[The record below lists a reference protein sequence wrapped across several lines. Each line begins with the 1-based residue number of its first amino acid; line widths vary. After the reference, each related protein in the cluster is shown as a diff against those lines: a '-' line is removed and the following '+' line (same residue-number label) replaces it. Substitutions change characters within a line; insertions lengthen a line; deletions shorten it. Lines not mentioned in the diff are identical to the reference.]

1 MSEHKVPMLT
11 CNYLLQMQDI
21 WTVNGYIIIEKNIPA
36 MNGILHFIGVDAN
49 KNLQLGKN
57 VSIIKESLFKISLN
71 SHKIHHIKTFKL
83 IHQ

>member
-11 CNYLLQMQDI
+11 HNYLLQMQDI
-21 WTVNGYIIIEKNIPA
+21 WTVNSYIIIEKNIPA

-71 SHKIHHIKTFKL
+71 SRKRFIT
-83 IHQ
+83 